1 MGRGR
6 PRKPTALRLVTGGR
20 TRPHHSKSEPTP
32 DPRAP
37 IPPAWLQGR
46 GLEAWN
52 SVVDELTAI
61 GCTSRLDAGILSSW
75 ASAMGTIAEA
85 QEALNTLDS
94 GRRLLI
100 TNKRGGPSVNPLIG
114 VVRKAQKDAAHYATL
129 LGLTPSSRA
138 ALEVLP
144 APRNPV
150 DKYFSGGEA

>member
-1 MGRGR
+1 
-6 PRKPTALRLVTGGR
+6 
-20 TRPHHSKSEPTP
+20 
-32 DPRAP
+32 
-37 IPPAWLQGR
+37 
-46 GLEAWN
+46 
-52 SVVDELTAI
+52 
-61 GCTSRLDAGILSSW
+61 
-75 ASAMGTIAEA
+75 MGTIAEA

>member
-1 MGRGR
+1 MAR
-6 PRKPTALRLVTGGR
+6 PRKPTALRLFTGGR

-37 IPPAWLQGR
+37 TPPDWLQGR
-46 GLEAWN
+46 GLAAWN

-85 QEALNTLDS
+85 HEALNTLDS

-100 TNKRGGPSVNPLIG
+100 TSKRGGPSVNPLIG
-114 VVRKAQKDAAHYATL
+114 IIRKAQRDASHYATL
-129 LGLTPSSRA
+129 LELTPSSLA

-150 DKYFSGGEA
+150 DKYFGSKS